1 MFQNCDPVSHSKE
14 VPNLSKNISASH
26 NNFKDLNET
35 KPYTCDKNEL
45 LPCSKVDKK
54 INNCVVNDIGNI
66 ATGYDKVN
74 DSKLTVPEMNKC
86 EDESSNSAL
95 KNDQTSTTAS
105 RKDCATQS
113 ILNNCA
119 QRLSGLEDIIKDAK
133 TSNVNVLVTK
143 QETNNEIRF
152 DSDKFPKSENVRRRE
167 CLNFNSFHLYENNVT
182 SGKRGKSTVTH
193 YQNSVDFREGLDLKR
208 LKMQR
213 NEQSEIEAEADT
225 LMDCDWEK
233 NHRLEDERKHRVNS
247 KHLDKNYR

>member
-1 MFQNCDPVSHSKE
+1 MFQNCDQDSHSKD
-14 VPNLSKNISASH
+14 VPNISKNITASSH
-26 NNFKDLNET
+26 NNFRDLKDT
-35 KPYTCDKNEL
+35 KPFTCDKNEML
-45 LPCSKVDKK
+45 ASSKVDKK
-54 INNCVVNDIGNI
+54 INNCVVNDIASN
-66 ATGYDKVN
+66 YDKVN
-74 DSKLTVPEMNKC
+74 DSKLPASSLNNC
-86 EDESSNSAL
+86 EEESSNSVVN
-95 KNDQTSTTAS
+95 NDQTSTTAS
-105 RKDCATQS
+105 RKDCSPQN

-213 NEQSEIEAEADT
+213 NEQTESETEAET